1 MCAQEILGQMEFMF
15 LSLKIPK
22 PFFLYLFS
30 LPFKT
35 SISKIIEAFF
45 PRSWSMHVDDRENQN
60 LSEMKLS
67 NAESLDSCHV
77 CVFS

>member
-1 MCAQEILGQMEFMF
+1 MEFMF
-15 LSLKIPK
+15 LYLKIPK

-35 SISKIIEAFF
+35 SISKIVAAFF
-45 PRSWSMHVDDRENQN
+45 PMSWAMHLDDRENQN
-60 LSEMKLS
+60 LSEVKLS
-67 NAESLDSCHV
+67 NVESLDSCHV